1 MLTRSMRFCKP
12 SLMPTPLDIP
22 WLSMP
27 SDYSPSVSGL
37 EPGPAPRDPNPPTV
51 APFVPSTSTASR
63 SGYQVAQKSPLLVA
77 TPPQITR
84 ALSQSYP
91 YARVGNKVM
100 GLLTWTS
107 GDPWE
112 SFLVVAAFWA
122 VVLYGEV
129 LVRYGGNVLVIVGL
143 AVGMF
148 LRRFKKGA
156 LIREIWSVGRD
167 ADGLG

>member
-1 MLTRSMRFCKP
+1 
-12 SLMPTPLDIP
+12 
-22 WLSMP
+22 
-27 SDYSPSVSGL
+27 
-37 EPGPAPRDPNPPTV
+37 
-51 APFVPSTSTASR
+51 
-63 SGYQVAQKSPLLVA
+63 
-77 TPPQITR
+77 
-84 ALSQSYP
+84 
-91 YARVGNKVM
+91 M